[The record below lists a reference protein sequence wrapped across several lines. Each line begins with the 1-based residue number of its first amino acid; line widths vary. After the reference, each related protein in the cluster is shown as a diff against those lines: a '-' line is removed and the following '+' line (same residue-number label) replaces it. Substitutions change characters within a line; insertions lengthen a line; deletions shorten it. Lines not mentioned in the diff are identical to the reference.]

1 MSHIASITAGIYTSI
16 AFNPTAVTSVAAAD
30 TATELVALFAAAPTQ
45 IANVREF
52 PELGTPANIVNV
64 PVYGQKTS
72 VQVQGQA
79 DAPTMEFTLNYVPA
93 DTVALQAL
101 VGNGQLYAFQV
112 AMCSQAPANLQQVAM
127 TGIGGVVNAI
137 PTNNTVFNFLG
148 KFESFLVTPSLSDS
162 IQAKLT
168 LSMQTQLFGPFT
180 YASA

>member
-1 MSHIASITAGIYTSI
+1 MTSQ
-16 AFNPTAVTSVAAAD
+16 
-30 TATELVALFAAAPTQ
+30 Q
-45 IANVREF
+45 I
-52 PELGTPANIVNV
+52 
-64 PVYGQKTS
+64 
-72 VQVQGQA
+72 QGQA

-112 AMCSQAPANLQQVAM
+112 AMCSQAPANLQQVAT
-127 TGIGGVVNAI
+127 TGIGVAVNSI